1 MPVKHVANG
10 DGTVTQLDADTGQEL
25 VTFPDP
31 DGSFTRDHIEPAA
44 ASAAQPAPQGTNAE
58 RTWAR
63 AKELAPTTQV
73 LPDTSVVTPEAPQSE
88 YAKSLL
94 PPTQPSATKE
104 TAGIPASGLPVA
116 AETTQGL
123 AEPDRAARAA
133 SMERVGDAQ
142 ERAAAAVGESEQA
155 QLAAREQRMQ
165 AENDRALGRYASDLE
180 LHELAKQST
189 LEAEQEVKRARAAPI
204 DPAQALGGSKFF
216 FAILAGVG
224 ASLSNF
230 GAALMGRQ
238 GTQDTNVVDDI
249 VADGVRQQMADRQLK
264 VEGLQDSLESRR
276 KDELRLSIQANAS
289 LEKWFESRAAVESA
303 PEVRAAYASHAEER
317 RAAIEA
323 DQFKLA
329 EGQYNQRV
337 QQRAAPKPTGPGKE
351 DPSSKWNAET
361 REDQAA
367 LAANGVDQKEYAE
380 YGKKREALGADATL
394 KHVADLKKIVAD
406 LKEKGS
412 TDVPGV
418 GPIDQATQS
427 LLRSNDASKV
437 QQALG
442 QVVTTFVKNR
452 SGAAV
457 TDKEREYLSK
467 IIIGTGGNQEASLM
481 DGLRHIEAEV
491 QTQLGVLDNAN
502 SGAQRA
508 YQQIQKNRASRAKLS
523 DADRAGM
530 DAQTAAAN
538 KPPPAPAPP
547 APAPGADP
555 VRAVKTKGIT
565 KALNDWLSDDSGV
578 GQQAPGSAL

>member
-1 MPVKHVANG
+1 MGVKHVANG

-44 ASAAQPAPQGTNAE
+44 ASAAAPAPTGTNAE
-58 RTWAR
+58 RTFAR
-63 AKELAPTTQV
+63 AKELAPTTQIR
-73 LPDTSVVTPEAPQSE
+73 PDSGTVEPGEAPSD
-88 YAKSLL
+88 YRRSLL
-94 PPTQPSATKE
+94 PPTQPGAVKE
-104 TAGIPASGLPVA
+104 PAGIPASGMPLA
-116 AETTQGL
+116 AESTQGL

-133 SMERVGDAQ
+133 GMERVAGAQ
-142 ERAAAAVGESEQA
+142 EAANVATTQSEQA
-155 QLAAREQRMQ
+155 QLAAREQRAQ
-165 AENDRALGRYASDLE
+165 AESDRALGRYASDLE
-180 LHELAKQST
+180 LHEIAKQST
-189 LEAEQEVKRARAAPI
+189 LEAEQETKRARAAPI
-204 DPAQALGGSKFF
+204 EPAQALGGNKFF
-216 FAILAGVG
+216 FAIMAGVG

-230 GAALMGRQ
+230 GAALLGQ
-238 GTQDTNVVDDI
+238 KGTADTNVVDDI
-249 VADGVRQQMADRQLK
+249 VDAGVRQQIADRSLK
-264 VEGLQDSLESRR
+264 VEGLQDSLDSRR
-276 KDELRLSIQANAS
+276 KEESLLRIQANAS
-289 LEKWFESRAAVESA
+289 LEKWCESRAAVETA

-329 EGQYNQRV
+329 EGQYNTRV
-337 QQRAAPKPTGPGKE
+337 QQRAAPKPVGPGKE
-351 DPSSKWNAET
+351 DPASKWNAET

-380 YGKKREALGADATL
+380 YGKRREALGADATL
-394 KHVADLKKIVAD
+394 KHVADLKQIVAD

-412 TDVPGV
+412 TDVPGI
-418 GPIDQATQS
+418 GPIDDKTQA

-467 IIIGTGGNQEASLM
+467 IIVGTGGNQEASLM

-491 QTQLGVLDNAN
+491 QTQIGVLDNAN
-502 SGAQRA
+502 PGAQRA
-508 YQQIQKNRASRAKLS
+508 YSQIQKNRAGRSKLS
-523 DADRAGM
+523 DADRAGL
-530 DAQTAAAN
+530 DAQTAAAT
-538 KPPPAPAPP
+538 KPAPVATT

-555 VRAVKTKGIT
+555 LRAVKTKGVSG
-565 KALNDWLSDDSGV
+565 ALNDWLSDDSAV
-578 GQQAPGSAL
+578 GQDAPGSAL